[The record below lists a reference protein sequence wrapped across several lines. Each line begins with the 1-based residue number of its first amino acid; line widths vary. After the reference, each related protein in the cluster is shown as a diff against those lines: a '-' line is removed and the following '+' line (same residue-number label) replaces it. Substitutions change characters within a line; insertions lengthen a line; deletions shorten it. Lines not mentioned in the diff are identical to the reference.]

1 MGMIENA
8 DSIRAKVQAQ
18 VPEPV
23 LATGTVQPA
32 GTWGAAGLMSLT
44 PAGGLLRQRSANK
57 NAGALSTRGAMF
69 KTNRQTMLAV
79 TADKL
84 YAFETKTGWGGI
96 KILSTLATWSRSD
109 LKIQTLPGKMS
120 TRIVIDH
127 ANGEHY
133 ELEATTVAS
142 RGFNDG
148 LLAELS
154 APST

>member
-1 MGMIENA
+1 MGMIESV

-23 LATGTVQPA
+23 LASGMVQPA

-44 PAGGLLRQRSANK
+44 PAGGLARQRSANK

-84 YAFETKTGWGGI
+84 YAFETKFGWGGM
-96 KILSTLATWSRSD
+96 KMLSTLAAWDRAD
-109 LKIQTLPGKMS
+109 LTVQTQPGKIS
-120 TRIVIDH
+120 TRIIIDH
-127 ANGEHY
+127 TNGEHY

-148 LLAELS
+148 LLAELAS
-154 APST
+154 PST